1 MPTPESAARCEDV
14 VKTYRLPGSE
24 VRALSGVSA
33 EFPRSGLSAV
43 VGPSGSGKSSLLRL
57 LSGLDRPTS
66 GRVEV
71 DGAVVSSASSASRRE
86 LRRHR
91 VGFVF
96 QRPSDNFLPY
106 LSVLDHL
113 HIAARGPSGRP
124 FDIHG
129 VLDLLGI
136 GARATHLP
144 AELSGGEQQRA
155 ALAQAFVS
163 GANVLLADEPTA
175 ELDAHSASVLI
186 EAMRGLLEL
195 GVTVLVATHDR
206 GLARAAAEVVRL
218 EHGRVRSPS
227 AARRSDQERP
237 AAAAPSTWRPAEI
250 PGGSGNVWRP
260 PEQRGIPEGRD
271 GAGAVPRADVVVA
284 LRSVG
289 KRYRRGNET
298 VHAVEGV
305 SLDLFA
311 GEAVGLVGRSGS
323 GKTTLLNLLAE
334 WERPDDGR
342 IERAGAAEPSWREIA
357 VVPQQL
363 GLIEELTIGENVAF
377 PAKLAG
383 VLDRTGP
390 MVDQLLE
397 ALGLTHLVD
406 RYPQETSL
414 GEQQRAAVARAAV
427 LAPRLLLADES
438 TGHQDD
444 ASSRAVFEVLR
455 LAADGGTCCVV
466 ATHDEA
472 VSAYLDRT
480 LGMAD
485 GRLIPSSGLS
495 GE

>member
-1 MPTPESAARCEDV
+1 MPTPEPAARCEDV
-14 VKTYRLPGSE
+14 VKTYRLPRSE
-24 VRALSGVSA
+24 VRALAGVTA
-33 EFPRSGLSAV
+33 EFPRSELSAV

-71 DGAVVSSASSASRRE
+71 DGTVVSSASTSSRRG

-106 LSVLDHL
+106 LTVLDHM

-124 FDIHG
+124 FDIDG
-129 VLDLLGI
+129 MLDMLGI
-136 GARATHLP
+136 GGRAAHLP

-175 ELDAHSASVLI
+175 ELDARSAALLL
-186 EAMRGLLEL
+186 EAMRGLVEL
-195 GVTVLVATHDR
+195 GVTVMVATHDR
-206 GLARAAAEVVRL
+206 AVARAAATVVRL
-218 EHGRVRSPS
+218 EHGRIRP
-227 AARRSDQERP
+227 P
-237 AAAAPSTWRPAEI
+237 AAARHPGADGPAPVVPDAATWRPAEV

-260 PEQRGIPEGRD
+260 PEARRGTAVETVAPPARD
-271 GAGAVPRADVVVA
+271 AVAS

-289 KRYRRGNET
+289 KRYRRGDEV
-298 VHAVEGV
+298 VHAVEEV
-305 SLDLFA
+305 SLELFP
-311 GEAVGLVGRSGS
+311 GEVVGLVGRSGS

-334 WERPDDGR
+334 WERPDLGEIR
-342 IERAGAAEPSWREIA
+342 RSGPSEPSWREIA

-363 GLIEELTIGENVAF
+363 GLIEELTVWENVAF

-383 VLDRTGP
+383 EGERIGP
-390 MVDQLLE
+390 LVDQLLE
-397 ALGLTHLVD
+397 ALALGHLRD
-406 RYPQETSL
+406 RYPHEASL
-414 GEQQRAAVARAAV
+414 GEQQRAAVARGVV
-427 LAPRLLLADES
+427 LGPRLLLADEP

-444 ASSRAVFEVLR
+444 ASARAVFEVLR

-472 VSAYLDRT
+472 VGAYLDRT
-480 LGMAD
+480 LQMAD
-485 GRLIPSSGLS
+485 GRVVLPSGP
-495 GE
+495 ERE